1 MTKIYEIGGNGYWTG
16 AAREIG
22 DREGMPRGWTRSPL
36 PALASGEYAAWGG
49 GDWVVVNHPYTP
61 PAPPPPTI
69 EQLIAAVDAHVEG
82 VAQSMDYKSAAHCAG
97 YVTSTIPQWAAEAQA
112 FVAWRDQVWLTAYSL
127 DPENLPATVA
137 DALALLPV
145 FVRPEL

>member
-1 MTKIYEIGGNGYWTG
+1 MIGHKLSHYYPEASWAWPSEAIYATLQWFGPGAKPTEAEI
-16 AAREIG
+16 AA
-22 DREGMPRGWTRSPL
+22 L
-36 PALASGEYAAWGG
+36 PW
-49 GDWVVVNHPYTP
+49 P
-61 PAPPPPTI
+61 PAPTVA
-69 EQLIAAVDAHVEG
+69 ELIDAVDAHVEG
-82 VAQSMDYKSAAHCAG
+82 VAQSMSYKSAAHCAG
-97 YVTSTIPQWAAEAQA
+97 YVSSTIPQWAAEAQA